1 MEKLELRNIKD
12 LYKLRI
18 RQLSGYILSLIH
30 ICCVSMSAA
39 LAFMLH
45 ECGYSTVYV
54 AHDSEHAWVELNG
67 RVYDALFARAKDYN
81 KYYNLSYSNFSCHP
95 VDKRKI

>member
-1 MEKLELRNIKD
+1 MTRAAAVV
-12 LYKLRI
+12 Y
-18 RQLSGYILSLIH
+18 Q
-30 ICCVSMSAA
+30 CQTA